1 MLKTGGKFSYII
13 PNKWMRAG
21 YGQALRQWLQ
31 SYSLMELL
39 DFGDLPVFEEATTYP
54 LIVSV
59 TKQQP
64 ELNYRFKAV
73 TINTLQFEKSLTN
86 YVAENAFDVQADLL
100 PASGWTLSNSIAQQL
115 LEKLKNTGTPLGEYV
130 DGKIYRGVLTGLN
143 EAFVID
149 EATAERLID
158 EDERS
163 ARVIKRFIAGRDV
176 KRYQKPKV
184 DKYLILFPAGFTYER
199 MEDSELEPWEWIKEN
214 YTSLA
219 NFLAPHEEKAK
230 KRADKGN
237 FWWELRACAYYHEF
251 QKNKILFQEIATFQA
266 FTWDEVGA
274 YSNNKTFIIPN
285 ADLYLLGLLNSKVT
299 WYFINQIASKLQGG
313 ALAMQTPYTFQI
325 PIVSGDEETKAT
337 ITSLV
342 EQILTIKQ
350 ADAAA
355 NTSRLEAEIDVLV
368 YRLYNLTYD
377 EVLLVDPAFALTEAA
392 YNQPE
397 VSYN

>member
-1 MLKTGGKFSYII
+1 
-13 PNKWMRAG
+13 
-21 YGQALRQWLQ
+21 
-31 SYSLMELL
+31 MELL